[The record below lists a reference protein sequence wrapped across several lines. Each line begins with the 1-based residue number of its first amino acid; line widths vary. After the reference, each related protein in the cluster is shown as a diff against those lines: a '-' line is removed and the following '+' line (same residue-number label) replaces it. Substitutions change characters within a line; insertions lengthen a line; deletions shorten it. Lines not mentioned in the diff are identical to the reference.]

1 MLLSKHSGEELRGIG
16 HIYVR
21 RYVRSRTSTL
31 DGPQGSMTPGAMAP
45 WHLARYVWGSHTDSY
60 PGRGIP
66 PKLLIFQPFH

>member
-45 WHLARYVWGSHTDSY
+45 WHLARYVWGSHT
-60 PGRGIP
+60 
-66 PKLLIFQPFH
+66 